1 MEKKIICL
9 GFYDS
14 GTGKHQSNTVYHS
27 KGKVPAITTLVGG
40 YAADKGFETMEKRN
54 KRVVIGILDPNGFE
68 QDNRVYSRGGCCPAE
83 RANNSTILV
92 IRKWR
97 DEENNSF
104 RCDRKYSKTRQR

>member
-27 KGKVPAITTLVGG
+27 KGKVPAITTLVRGG
-40 YAADKGFETMEKRN
+40 YTADKGFETMEKRN

-68 QDNRVYSRGGCCPAE
+68 QDNRVYFRGGAVRQKE
-83 RANNSTILV
+83 QTIQL
-92 IRKWR
+92 
-97 DEENNSF
+97 SLL
-104 RCDRKYSKTRQR
+104 